1 MKKLAGLLTALLLAV
16 GSFNALGQY
25 YEAASQLTN
34 LISPALSGSLNY
46 RGFVEVSGLAGFG
59 DNRANFVGVSTTQG
73 FQYADWFFMGAG
85 LGIDL
90 AIGHE
95 CEYDF
100 YYPGSNMRYGET
112 KRAML
117 PVFSDFRFNIGGQS
131 STSFFIDLK
140 LGAAWIL
147 GNKYLQMNR
156 DCLSNNTQFYMRP
169 SIGVRIP
176 VDSRDPRHA
185 FNIAATYQLLTA
197 NQSYY
202 DNVTANSIGVTLGYE
217 W

>member
-1 MKKLAGLLTALLLAV
+1 MKKLAGALTVLLLGVSA
-16 GSFNALGQY
+16 FNAKGQY

-59 DNRANFVGVSTTQG
+59 DNRANFIGISTTQG

-85 LGIDL
+85 IGIDL

-95 CEYDF
+95 NEYD
-100 YYPGSNMRYGET
+100 YDYPPFHRPNSDT

-117 PVFSDFRFNIGGQS
+117 PVFSDFRFNFGGQS
-131 STSFFIDLK
+131 STSFFADLK
-140 LGAAWIL
+140 IGAAWIL
-147 GNKYLQMNR
+147 GDRYLQMNR
-156 DCLSNNTQFYMRP
+156 DCLSNNTQFYLRP
-169 SIGVRIP
+169 SVGVRIP
-176 VDSRDPRHA
+176 TDSKNPRHA
-185 FNIAATYQLLTA
+185 FNIAVTYQLLTA

-202 DNVTANSIGVTLGYE
+202 DNVSVSSIGVTMGYE